1 MVLDYPVGPKCN
13 HGGPYTREV
22 EGDLTLQ
29 KGKSEVRKTA
39 ERKKWWEAGPQA
51 KEAGKGTLA
60 WRLQKEAALGHLEL
74 TPMKLLLD
82 L

>member
-1 MVLDYPVGPKCN
+1 M
-13 HGGPYTREV
+13 
-22 EGDLTLQ
+22 
-29 KGKSEVRKTA
+29 RKTA